1 MASYEYTFQS
11 GESLTPTKLNS
22 ARTVS
27 DIVNADISASAAIA
41 LSKLASVTAG
51 SVLMGNASNV
61 PTATAITGDV
71 TLTSAGVTAIA
82 AGAIVNADINA
93 TAAIVD
99 TKLATIS
106 TALKV
111 ANSATTAASANTASA
126 IVARD
131 ASGNFAAGTITATLT
146 GTASVATNIA
156 GGSNGSVPYQS
167 GSSTTA
173 LLAAGSAGQV
183 LTSNGSNAAPS
194 WQAAANVNTNAN
206 NLTGGSAGT
215 VPYQSAAGTTEM
227 TAAGTSGQVLQS
239 NGTAAP
245 TWRTIAPY
253 GVKAWVQI
261 DMTSISGTYSQ
272 TGTSTVTITIT
283 GHGLTT
289 GQNVGVN
296 YTSGGL
302 NTNAAGQ
309 EGDTTVTVVNANSFT
324 VTASSGTNSGNVS
337 IFVGPTIMGSGNVS
351 SITDNGVGDY
361 TVNYSSGTFSNAN
374 YAAVFVSGT
383 DCAAI
388 NSITSSATRLTN
400 QTRSG
405 TAQDVDVCLIA
416 TDL

>member
-41 LSKLASVTAG
+41 LSKLATGA
-51 SVLMGNASNV
+51 LPA
-61 PTATAITGDV
+61 AITVASTNLVDG
-71 TLTSAGVTAIA
+71 T
-82 AGAIVNADINA
+82 IVNADINA
-93 TAAIVD
+93 NAGIVD

-215 VPYQSAAGTTEM
+215 VPYQSAAGTTAM
-227 TAAGTSGQVLQS
+227 LAAGTAGRVLTA
-239 NGTAAP
+239 NGAAAP
-245 TWRTIAPY
+245 SWNVAVYP
-253 GVKAWVQI
+253 KAFGKW
-261 DMTSISGTYSQ
+261 TLPALISATYSAAAS
-272 TGTSTVTITIT
+272 GNTVTITAT
-283 GHGLTT
+283 AHGLDNGTSVALNFT
-289 GQNVGVN
+289 SGSHNTQTSGFEGTSYTITLVDANTFTVQKTSVGATSGNVGV
-296 YTSGGL
+296 YGL
-302 NTNAAGQ
+302 PTL
-309 EGDTTVTVVNANSFT
+309 V
-324 VTASSGTNSGNVS
+324 ASY
-337 IFVGPTIMGSGNVS
+337 NVS
-351 SITDNGVGDY
+351 SITIAGANNSAFIDT
-361 TVNYSSGTFSNAN
+361 TVNFSSGTFSSAN
-374 YAAVFVSGT
+374 YSVTVYPFQSALANFCESAAQGS
-383 DCAAI
+383 AI
-388 NSITSSATRLTN
+388 FRTTGAGSYSF
-400 QTRSG
+400 
-405 TAQDVDVCLIA
+405 IA
-416 TDL
+416 IE